1 MEYNLWKFW
10 NTMLH
15 IWNYYNVVNQLYL
28 NFKNL
33 RRKIKFKSMLNKYY
47 DTYEWEKKKEGRKER
62 RIKKAMEEGREERR
76 VRKKEGKA

>member
-1 MEYNLWKFW
+1 
-10 NTMLH
+10 MLH

-47 DTYEWEKKKEGRKER
+47 DTYE
-62 RIKKAMEEGREERR
+62 
-76 VRKKEGKA
+76 